1 MRWVKCKFCGAAEES
16 KTGKG
21 DRERVGAEGATEIA
35 RLGNQLGEKTLESWP
50 EGNKKVGR
58 PVGPA

>member
-21 DRERVGAEGATEIA
+21 DRERVGAEGTTEIA
-35 RLGNQLGEKTLESWP
+35 RLGNQLSEKTLE
-50 EGNKKVGR
+50 
-58 PVGPA
+58 